1 MSDIDLTAA
10 SEGLGLQ
17 IAEQQIAQARAAT
30 ACEEK
35 IACLTDALDALI
47 RHVRFQQ
54 ELTDRD
60 RINQSV
66 GNIW

>member
-10 SEGLGLQ
+10 SQGLGLQ
-17 IAEQQIAQARAAT
+17 IAEEQIAQARAAT
-30 ACEEK
+30 TCEEK
-35 IACLTDALDALI
+35 LASLLDAIDALV

-54 ELTDRD
+54 ELTDR
-60 RINQSV
+60 INPSV